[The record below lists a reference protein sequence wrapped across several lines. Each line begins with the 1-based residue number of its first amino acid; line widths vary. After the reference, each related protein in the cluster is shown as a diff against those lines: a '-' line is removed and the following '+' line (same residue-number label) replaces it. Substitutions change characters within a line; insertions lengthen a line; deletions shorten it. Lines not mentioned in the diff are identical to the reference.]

1 MTKKMIAL
9 SIDSKTTKI
18 NFNDIKKVYSRK
30 NKKLPP
36 LPFYNP
42 LQTKNNRQKTQEAED
57 YMDKIDAQNCS
68 KTT

>member
-42 LQTKNNRQKTQEAED
+42 L
-57 YMDKIDAQNCS
+57 
-68 KTT
+68 